1 MTHAVPCADSPAT
14 RLATRLAFFV
24 SGFGMACWAPLVPYA
39 KARLGIGEAMLG
51 LLLLCLGAGS
61 MLSMP
66 VAGVLAGRIG
76 ARPVILVGGVGLCCA
91 MPLLAGADSSLLLA
105 LALALFGASLGAMD
119 VAMNIHA
126 VEVAN
131 DAPVPLMSGF
141 HGLFSLGG
149 FVGSLGMTGLLA
161 AGLAPLP
168 AILVALLVVIAG
180 LALAAPRLL
189 RTRSGGS
196 GPLFVVPRGLVLLLG
211 ALTFAMFLAEGAL
224 LDWGAILLVETRQFD
239 PAKAGIGYALF
250 SLAML
255 SGRLTGDRVIARLG
269 EYRVLVGGGLL
280 ATAGF
285 ALMLLAPHTG
295 LALVGFLLVGLGAAN
310 IVPVLFSAA
319 GRQGTMPANLA
330 VAAVTTVGYAGVLAG
345 PALVGFVAQ
354 GLGLVTAFVIL
365 GVLMLSAPLT
375 ARWFVR

>member
-1 MTHAVPCADSPAT
+1 MNQAVPCADSPAT

-39 KARLGIGEAMLG
+39 KARLGIEEAVLG

-91 MPLLAGADSSLLLA
+91 MPLLAGADSSLV

-119 VAMNIHA
+119 VAMNVHA

-168 AILVALLVVIAG
+168 AILVALLVVILG

-189 RTRSGGS
+189 RTRSGGE
-196 GPLFVVPRGLVLLLG
+196 GPLFVLPRGIVLLLG

-239 PAKAGIGYALF
+239 PAQAGIGYALF

-285 ALMLLAPHTG
+285 ALMLLAPHTA
-295 LALVGFLLVGLGAAN
+295 LALAGFLLVGLGAAN
-310 IVPVLFSAA
+310 IVPVLFTAA
-319 GRQGTMPANLA
+319 GRQSAMPPNLA

-354 GLGLVTAFVIL
+354 GLGLVTAFMIL
-365 GVLMLSAPLT
+365 GALMLSAPLT
-375 ARWFVR
+375 AGRFAR

>member
-39 KARLGIGEAMLG
+39 KARLDIGEAVLG
-51 LLLLCLGAGS
+51 LLLLFLGAGS

-91 MPLLAGADSSLLLA
+91 MPLLAGADFSLLLA

-168 AILVALLVVIAG
+168 AILVALVVVITG

-189 RTRSGGS
+189 RTRSAGS

-224 LDWGAILLVETRQFD
+224 LDWGAI
-239 PAKAGIGYALF
+239 
-250 SLAML
+250 
-255 SGRLTGDRVIARLG
+255 
-269 EYRVLVGGGLL
+269 
-280 ATAGF
+280 
-285 ALMLLAPHTG
+285 
-295 LALVGFLLVGLGAAN
+295 LLVGLGAAN